1 MVQLSDGAADI
12 AVVAACALV
21 TAATVAMQVTVFFI
35 ENSSMVVLG
44 KRSTPAIVPTSRFAE
59 LGRAI
64 PRTALFHWKDGELH
78 GEELLLTTPFSFTKP
93 LVCSGAHCRSDIK
106 RYLRLSVAVRQLRVG
121 SIIFRELCSLKTIN
135 TRDAAAE
142 WNWLYCPAVAT
153 SATGNALIATVRIRL
168 RIGKLKRIY
177 GHCSPQG
184 SGSRYRY
191 SLYCASAWPV

>member
-21 TAATVAMQVTVFFI
+21 TAATVAMQVRTVFFI
-35 ENSSMVVLG
+35 DNSSMVVLG

-64 PRTALFHWKDGELH
+64 PRTALFHWKAGELH

-121 SIIFRELCSLKTIN
+121 SIIFRELFMLFKDNKYPRCGRRMELALLPGGSDERDWQCFDCDRPDPLKDRQT
-135 TRDAAAE
+135 
-142 WNWLYCPAVAT
+142 
-153 SATGNALIATVRIRL
+153 
-168 RIGKLKRIY
+168 
-177 GHCSPQG
+177 
-184 SGSRYRY
+184 
-191 SLYCASAWPV
+191 